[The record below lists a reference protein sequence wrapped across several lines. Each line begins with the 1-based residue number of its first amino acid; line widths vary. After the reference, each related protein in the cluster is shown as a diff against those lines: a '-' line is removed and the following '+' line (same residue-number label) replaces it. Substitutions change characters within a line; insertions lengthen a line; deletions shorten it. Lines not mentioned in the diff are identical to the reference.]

1 MDSYIIEWLNLVVR
15 WIHVIKGIFSRPNG
29 IWRRVDGFDFTVF
42 GFWCRSF
49 LEGISMA
56 FDGSENLQ
64 KGPLS
69 TQIPLPRSMVERGRI
84 GIPGNFRVL
93 EVRIA

>member
-1 MDSYIIEWLNLVVR
+1 
-15 WIHVIKGIFSRPNG
+15 
-29 IWRRVDGFDFTVF
+29 
-42 GFWCRSF
+42 
-49 LEGISMA
+49 MA

-69 TQIPLPRSMVERGRI
+69 AKIPLPRSMVERGRI
-84 GIPGNFRVL
+84 RITGNFRVL

>member
-1 MDSYIIEWLNLVVR
+1 MASGAGGGLTDLILRCLVF
-15 WIHVIKGIFSRPNG
+15 W
-29 IWRRVDGFDFTVF
+29 F
-42 GFWCRSF
+42 GFRCSSF
-49 LEGISMA
+49 EEGISMA

-69 TQIPLPRSMVERGRI
+69 AKIPLPRSMVERGRI
-84 GIPGNFRVL
+84 RITGNFRVL